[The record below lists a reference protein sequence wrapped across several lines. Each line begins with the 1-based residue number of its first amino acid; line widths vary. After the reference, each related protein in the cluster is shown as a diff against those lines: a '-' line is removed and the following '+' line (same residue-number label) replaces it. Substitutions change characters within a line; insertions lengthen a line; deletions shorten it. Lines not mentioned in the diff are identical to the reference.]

1 MSNAEKIVTF
11 SQLVLGVALIVS
23 IVMQNRGAGLS
34 NVFGG
39 SGAIYRT
46 KRGFEKWMFY
56 ATIAMAVVFVA
67 LSMAAVLLS
76 Q

>member
-1 MSNAEKIVTF
+1 MSHAEKIVTF
-11 SQLVLGVALIVS
+11 LQLVLGVALIVS

-39 SGAIYRT
+39 GGAIYRT
-46 KRGFEKWMFY
+46 KRGFEKWVFY
-56 ATIAMAVVFVA
+56 LTIVMAIAFVC

-76 Q
+76 K

>member
-1 MSNAEKIVTF
+1 M
-11 SQLVLGVALIVS
+11 LGVALIVS

-56 ATIAMAVVFVA
+56 ATIAMAVALVA

>member
-1 MSNAEKIVTF
+1 MFLQV
-11 SQLVLGVALIVS
+11 LLGVALIVS

-39 SGAIYRT
+39 GGGAMYRT
-46 KRGFEKWMFY
+46 KRGFEKWVFY
-56 ATIAMAVVFVA
+56 LTIVMAIAFVC
-67 LSMAAVLLS
+67 LSMAAVLLA